1 MWATLL
7 PRGEFSY
14 TPPYKS
20 DKNHNKQKSIRDGPM
35 KQYIFNIHDVVL
47 LMTAAECL
55 LLAVFQSILPTR
67 ARHDGRLL
75 TAFLLIIA
83 VASGCTLLLWNDQF
97 SVAPWFE
104 QTLLPYLL
112 FASLLLKGPAIY
124 LYVCSLTQRKLS
136 LTRQHG
142 LHLLPALVALVC
154 IAIFDISS
162 NDLRHIADSGQ
173 GLPSTAIEF
182 IWDIASLVPFV
193 YAAAALLRI
202 RRYRHALKDEYSHY
216 SETELHWLSALTWGV
231 FVAWTWTMVV
241 HVVAKF
247 SSDVVADYMGIADN
261 YLAFILINAF
271 FAYSL
276 TYAHQLLVTK
286 PEEETRETSSEE
298 EPSEPAIAKVRNA
311 MEEDKIYLKKN
322 LNLEQFSERIDLPA
336 KEVSAVINKHFG
348 TNFFEFVNSYR
359 VEAAKALLSD
369 PEKADMTV
377 LDVLLESGFNSKSA
391 FHRFFSRLVGMS
403 PTEFRKRALAADTA
417 S

>member
-1 MWATLL
+1 MGA
-7 PRGEFSY
+7 
-14 TPPYKS
+14 
-20 DKNHNKQKSIRDGPM
+20 M

-83 VASGCTLLLWNDQF
+83 VASACTLLLWNDQF
-97 SVAPWFE
+97 TVAPWFE

-112 FASLLLKGPAIY
+112 FAALLLKGPAIY
-124 LYVCSLTQRKLS
+124 LYVCSLTQQKLQFNR
-136 LTRQHG
+136 RQAV
-142 LHLLPALVALVC
+142 HLIPALAVLMC
-154 IAIFDISS
+154 IAIFSISS
-162 NDLRHIADSGQ
+162 SDLRQVADAGQ
-173 GLPSTAIEF
+173 SLPDTAIEF
-182 IWDIASLVPFV
+182 IWDLASLVPFA
-193 YAAAALLRI
+193 YAVAALLQI

-216 SETELHWLSALTWGV
+216 SETELHWLSALAWGV
-231 FVAWTWTMVV
+231 LISWSWTMVV

-276 TYAHQLLVTK
+276 TYAHQLLVTQPK
-286 PEEETRETSSEE
+286 EEARETAAEE
-298 EPSEPAIAKVRNA
+298 EPSEPAIEKVRNA
-311 MEEDKIYLKKN
+311 MENDKIYLKKN

-348 TNFFEFVNSYR
+348 TNFFEYVNSYR
-359 VEAAKALLSD
+359 VAAAKALLSD
-369 PEKADMTV
+369 PDKADMTV

-403 PTEFRKRALAADTA
+403 PTEFRKQALAGTA
-417 S
+417 TQ

>member
-1 MWATLL
+1 
-7 PRGEFSY
+7 
-14 TPPYKS
+14 
-20 DKNHNKQKSIRDGPM
+20 M

-97 SVAPWFE
+97 SLAPWFE

-112 FASLLLKGPAIY
+112 FAALLLKGPAIY
-124 LYVCSLTQRKLS
+124 LYVCSLTQQKLN
-136 LTRQHG
+136 LNQRHA
-142 LHLLPALVALVC
+142 LHLLPAAIGLLC
-154 IAIFDISS
+154 IAVFGISS
-162 NDLRHIADSGQ
+162 DGLRLMPDAGQ
-173 GLPSTAIEF
+173 ALPATAIEF
-182 IWDIASLVPFV
+182 IWDLASLVPFA
-193 YAAAALLRI
+193 YAVAALLRI
-202 RRYRHALKDEYSHY
+202 RRYRHALKDEYSHF
-216 SETELHWLSALTWGV
+216 SETELHWLAALTWGV
-231 FVAWTWTMVV
+231 CIAWGWTMVV

-286 PEEETRETSSEE
+286 PEEETRESSTEE
-298 EPSEPAIAKVRNA
+298 EPSEPAIAKVRQA
-311 MEEDKIYLKKN
+311 MEGDRIYLKKN
-322 LNLEQFSERIDLPA
+322 LNLEQFAERIDLPA

-359 VEAAKALLSD
+359 VETAKALLSD
-369 PEKADMTV
+369 PDKVDMTV

-403 PTEFRKRALAADTA
+403 PTEYRKQALATGT
-417 S
+417 SSG

>member
-1 MWATLL
+1 
-7 PRGEFSY
+7 
-14 TPPYKS
+14 
-20 DKNHNKQKSIRDGPM
+20 M

-67 ARHDGRLL
+67 TRHDGRLL

-97 SVAPWFE
+97 SLAPWLE

-112 FASLLLKGPAIY
+112 IAALLLKGPAIY
-124 LYVCSLTQRKLS
+124 LYVCSLTQPKL
-136 LTRQHG
+136 LLNRRQA
-142 LHLLPALVALVC
+142 LHLLPALLGIVC
-154 IAIFDISS
+154 IAVFGISS
-162 NDLRHIADSGQ
+162 DDLRNINTTEGVV
-173 GLPSTAIEF
+173 PSTAVDF
-182 IWDIASLVPFV
+182 LWDLSSLVPFV
-193 YAAAALLRI
+193 YSAAALVQI
-202 RRYRHALKDEYSHY
+202 HRYRTALKDEYSHY
-216 SETELHWLSALTWGV
+216 SEVELHWLSALAWGV
-231 FVAWTWTMVV
+231 FISWGWTMMV

-247 SSDVVADYMGIADN
+247 SSEIVADYMGIADN

-276 TYAHQLLVTK
+276 TYAHQLLVTT
-286 PEEETRETSSEE
+286 PEEETPETTQEE

-311 MEEDKIYLKKN
+311 MESDRIYLKKN
-322 LNLEQFSERIDLPA
+322 LNLEQFAERIDLPP
-336 KEVSAVINKHFG
+336 KEVSGVINKHFG

-359 VEAAKALLSD
+359 VEAAKALLAD
-369 PEKADMTV
+369 PDKADMTV

-403 PTEFRKRALAADTA
+403 PTEFRKQSLAAGA
-417 S
+417 SSRD

>member
-1 MWATLL
+1 
-7 PRGEFSY
+7 
-14 TPPYKS
+14 
-20 DKNHNKQKSIRDGPM
+20 M

-67 ARHDGRLL
+67 TRHEGRLL

-97 SVAPWFE
+97 TLAPWLE
-104 QTLLPYLL
+104 QVLLPYLL
-112 FASLLLKGPAIY
+112 FAALLLKGPAIY
-124 LYVCSLTQRKLS
+124 LYFCALTQHKFQFNR
-136 LTRQHG
+136 RQV
-142 LHLLPALVALVC
+142 LHLLPAVAVLLC
-154 IAIFDISS
+154 IVIFGISS
-162 NDLRHIADSGQ
+162 SDLRHVADAGQ
-173 GLPSTAIEF
+173 SLPDTAIEF
-182 IWDIASLVPFV
+182 IWDLASLVPFV
-193 YAAAALLRI
+193 YAVAALLQI

-216 SETELHWLSALTWGV
+216 SETELHWLSALAWGV
-231 FVAWTWTMVV
+231 CISWTWTMAV

-261 YLAFILINAF
+261 YLSFILINAF

-276 TYAHQLLVTK
+276 TYAHHLLVTQPDEEA
-286 PEEETRETSSEE
+286 PETTAEE
-298 EPSEPAIAKVRNA
+298 EPSEPAIEKVRNA
-311 MEEDKIYLKKN
+311 MENDKIYLKKN

-348 TNFFEFVNSYR
+348 TNFFEYVNSYR

-369 PEKADMTV
+369 PDKADMTV

-403 PTEFRKRALAADTA
+403 PTEFRKQALAAGA
-417 S
+417 AMQ